1 MFLIWNLSC
10 HKLPLNMEFYHS
22 EKLEASELNQFTNKY
37 LYFSREITLFK
48 PLISL
53 QVESNQL
60 FCTMKLVSTS
70 CPINEVLHNGGF
82 LKNLY

>member
-1 MFLIWNLSC
+1 
-10 HKLPLNMEFYHS
+10 MEFYHS

-37 LYFSREITLFK
+37 LYFSREISLFK

-60 FCTMKLVSTS
+60 F
-70 CPINEVLHNGGF
+70 LHNEIG
-82 LKNLY
+82 